1 MVTLRHAAALALV
14 GFFLFLAA
22 AMIISGASFRGLTIR
37 DIEETVLTFWP
48 RFLIYVGAS
57 ITGSYL
63 VIVLKR
69 RQIKTYDS
77 DLKGK

>member
-1 MVTLRHAAALALV
+1 MVTRRHAAALAIV
-14 GFFLFLAA
+14 GWFLFLAA

-57 ITGSYL
+57 ITCSYL
-63 VIVLKR
+63 VTVLIR
-69 RQIKTYDS
+69 RPTKTYDS
-77 DLKGK
+77 DLDGK